1 MVADWIL
8 LLVSL
13 GYAGALFAVAWA
25 GDRRPLYPSRTWLR
39 PIVYSLA
46 LAVYCSSWTF
56 YGAVGS
62 AATRGYYYLPIYLG
76 PILLF
81 VFGFAFFRRLVAAGK
96 EHHITSIADFVAAR
110 YGKAQGL
117 GVLVTV
123 IAVTAAIPYIALQFK
138 AVAMSVGVLGAGT
151 SVTDRAP
158 VVGDTAFYVAILLA
172 TFSILF
178 GTRRIDATEHHHG
191 MMLAVALESLVKL
204 VAFVAVGL
212 YALHVLDRP
221 FTFELPT
228 TATPSGSGT
237 TAFLAQTMLAACA
250 MFCLPRQFQVGVVEC
265 ENTQD
270 LRTAR
275 WLFPLYLAV
284 ISMLVIPIAQ
294 AGLAVSQGQGV
305 PPDTFVLWLPLSQ
318 NADWLALVAYL
329 GGFSAATGMVIV
341 ASVALATMVSNDL
354 VVPMLLRWPS
364 LRFAQRADISAIVL
378 AIRRIA
384 IIVLSLLAYA
394 YYRMTESSQALASIG
409 LLAFAAVAQFAPAI
423 VGGLFWRG
431 ASRSGVA
438 AGLGLGFALWSY
450 TLLLPSLAG
459 VGWLPSDFRDAG
471 PFGIDWLHPQ
481 HLFGLGG
488 LDSVT
493 HGTVWSLGANIVA
506 FVLVSMRRG
515 PSVDERL
522 RAESFMGEKSP
533 ALPSLVA
540 RWGTRLTLDDL
551 RALTAR
557 IVGVHSA
564 RRAFDDYFKAHGD
577 RRGRDAAHSDDVQFA
592 ERLLAGALGAASARR
607 VLTSALSGT
616 GMPIE
621 EVVAVLDRTSQEL
634 RFNRA
639 LLAATLDNIT
649 QGISVVDEDMRL
661 VAWNRPYVE
670 LFGYP
675 EGMVHVGCPIADLI
689 RYNAER
695 GECGPGDV
703 EQHVRKRIA
712 HMRKGSP
719 HVFERIR
726 ADGRVIEMRGEPLPD
741 GGFATTFSDVTA
753 YKRAEEALR
762 EANETLEARV
772 AQRTAELARALDAQR
787 AAKQEAEAANLSKTR
802 FLAAASHDLL
812 QPMNAARL
820 FASAMR
826 EHGGA
831 SPAELAERIDRS
843 LRSAEELLDGLLDI
857 SRLDAGALKP
867 ELRRFALDEVLRGI
881 VEQVTPLADARGLSL
896 RLVPTRLVVES
907 DRRLLRRILQ
917 NFVSNALRYTHRGGV
932 LIGARRSG
940 AAVRIEV
947 WDSGPGIAAQHL
959 DAIFGEFERLD
970 QTSPWGERGLGLG
983 LSICERIARMLGH
996 PLTVRSRVG
1005 RGSMFAVT
1013 LPRARADR
1021 INAAAAVAAAVADDV
1036 AGLRVLCVDND
1047 HDILDGMR
1055 ALLTRWSIRVT
1066 AVPSVDDALAAIE
1079 QARPDVLLVDYHL
1092 NDRLDGLQT
1101 LRALQDRIGHELP
1114 SALLTADGSDA
1125 LKRTARAQNC
1135 LLLTKPIK
1143 PASLR
1148 AFLASSRSNFGPVS
1162 ADRDGAG

>member
-1 MVADWIL
+1 MIADWVL

-25 GDRRPLYPSRTWLR
+25 GDRRPLYPTHTWLR

-62 AATRGYYYLPIYLG
+62 AATRGYHYLPIYLG
-76 PILLF
+76 PVLLF
-81 VFGFAFFRRLVAAGK
+81 AFGYAFFRRLVLAGK
-96 EHHITSIADFVAAR
+96 EHNITSIADFVAAR

-117 GVLVTV
+117 GALVTV
-123 IAVTAAIPYIALQFK
+123 IAVTAAVPYIALQFK
-138 AVAMSVGVLGAGT
+138 AVAMSVNVLGGAAADASHV
-151 SVTDRAP
+151 SVP
-158 VVGDTAFYVAILLA
+158 GDTALYVALLLA
-172 TFSILF
+172 VFSILF
-178 GTRRIDATEHHHG
+178 GTRRIDATEHHQG
-191 MMLAVALESLVKL
+191 MMLAIALESLVKL
-204 VAFVAVGL
+204 VAFVIVGL
-212 YALHVLDRP
+212 FAWRAMDGDWQ
-221 FTFELPT
+221 FDLPT
-228 TATPSGSGT
+228 APATSDPGAAG
-237 TAFLAQTMLAACA
+237 FLAQTLLAACA

-265 ENTQD
+265 EQPDD

-275 WLFPLYLAV
+275 WLFPLYLV
-284 ISMLVIPIAQ
+284 VVSLLVIPIAQ
-294 AGLAVSQGQGV
+294 AGLAASQGQNV
-305 PPDTFVLWLPLSQ
+305 PPDTYVLWLPMSLD
-318 NADWLALVAYL
+318 AEAVALIAYI

-354 VVPMLLRWPS
+354 VVPMLLRWRT
-364 LRFAQRADISAIVL
+364 LKFAQRTDISAIVL
-378 AIRRIA
+378 GIRRIT
-384 IIVLSLLAYA
+384 IVVLSLMAYA
-394 YYRMTESSQALASIG
+394 YYRLTESSQALASIG
-409 LLAFAAVAQFAPAI
+409 ILAFAAVSQFAPAI

-431 ASRSGVA
+431 ASRRGVA
-438 AGLGLGFALWSY
+438 AGLGVGFALWCY

-459 VGWLPSDFRDAG
+459 AGWLPDSFRTSG
-471 PFGIDWLHPQ
+471 PFGLHWLHPQ

-488 LDSVT
+488 LDPVT
-493 HGTVWSLGANIVA
+493 HGTVWSLGTNLLL
-506 FVLVSMRRG
+506 FVVMSLRRG

-522 RAESFMGEKSP
+522 RAESFLGAP
-533 ALPSLVA
+533 QPTLPTLVE

-551 RALTAR
+551 RALAAR
-557 IVGVHSA
+557 IIGANSA
-564 RRAFDDYFKAHGD
+564 RRAFDDYFAAHGD
-577 RRGRDAAHSDDVQFA
+577 RRGRDLAHSDDVQFA

-639 LLAATLDNIT
+639 LLSATLDNIT
-649 QGISVVDEDMRL
+649 QAISVVDEDMRL
-661 VAWNRPYVE
+661 VAWNRPYLE

-675 EGMVHVGCPIADLI
+675 EGMVYVGCPVADLI

-695 GECGPGDV
+695 GECGPGEV
-703 EQHVRKRIA
+703 EEHVRKRIT

-719 HVFERIR
+719 HVFERVR
-726 ADGRVIEMRGEPLPD
+726 TDGRVIEMRGTPLPD

-762 EANETLEARV
+762 DANETLEARV
-772 AQRTAELARALDAQR
+772 IQRTEELARALDAQR
-787 AAKQEAEAANLSKTR
+787 AAKQEAEDANLSKTR

-812 QPMNAARL
+812 QPLNAARL
-820 FASAMR
+820 FTSALR
-826 EHGGA
+826 EGGGA
-831 SPAELAERIDRS
+831 SPAELAERVDRS

-857 SRLDAGALKP
+857 SRLDAGALRP

-881 VEQVTPLADARGLSL
+881 VEQFTPLAEARGLSL
-896 RLVPTRLVVES
+896 RLVPTQLVVES
-907 DRRLLRRILQ
+907 DRRMLRRILQ

-947 WDSGPGIAAQHL
+947 WDSGPGIAPQHL
-959 DAIFGEFERLD
+959 DTIFREFARLD
-970 QTSPWGERGLGLG
+970 HDSPWGERGLGLG

-1005 RGSMFAVT
+1005 RGSMFALS
-1013 LPRARADR
+1013 LPRAHADS
-1021 INAAAAVAAAVADDV
+1021 INAAPPSPAPVADDL
-1036 AGLRVLCVDND
+1036 AGLHVLCVDND

-1055 ALLTRWSIRVT
+1055 ALLTRWSVRVT
-1066 AVPSVDDALAAIE
+1066 AVARVDDALAAVE
-1079 QARPDVLLVDYHL
+1079 HARPDVLLVDYHL

-1101 LRALQDRIGHELP
+1101 LRALRDVLGHDVP
-1114 SALLTADGSDA
+1114 GALLTADGSDA
-1125 LKRTARAQNC
+1125 LKRAARAQHC
-1135 LLLTKPIK
+1135 LLLTKPVK

-1148 AFLASSRSNFGPVS
+1148 AFLAANRRPAS
-1162 ADRDGAG
+1162 